1 MPFGN
6 KLSPL
11 QQRLLHL
18 SRTFGTGIVVA
29 AITGVS
35 VALSLG
41 VTALSFGAPPVDATF
56 KAYALAI
63 ATLIPLLV
71 APVVSIVVVRL
82 LHGLAAA
89 FEELHTLASTDALT
103 GIANRRQY
111 FELATGLLVT
121 AADGEQ
127 TLIGMVDLDRF
138 KQINDAHGH
147 GAGDLALVRV
157 AHRLQHAAGTYGVV
171 GRVGGDE
178 FALCLNVPQAQVPV
192 VSDALRAACTNIAVT
207 PALVVNASLGLCPV
221 AGGIAI
227 DEAMSLADRA
237 LYDAK
242 AANRRRT
249 EAPQAVSHTRQRRA
263 VSID

>member
-1 MPFGN
+1 MPLATRLTPF
-6 KLSPL
+6 
-11 QQRLLHL
+11 QIRLLRL
-18 SRTFGTGIVVA
+18 SRTYGTAAVVA
-29 AITGVS
+29 AITVVS

-103 GIANRRQY
+103 GIPNRRQY
-111 FELATGLLVT
+111 FELATGLLR
-121 AADGEQ
+121 AARDGEP

-138 KQINDAHGH
+138 KQINDTHGH
-147 GAGDLALVRV
+147 SAGDLALVRV

-178 FALCLNVPQAQVPV
+178 FALCLNVPAEQVAV

-221 AGGIAI
+221 TSGITI

-249 EAPQAVSHTRQRRA
+249 EAPQAVSHTRQRR
-263 VSID
+263 VSGQD